1 METVGE
7 VIPPEERQKFL
18 DISKV
23 MSRTLRRAIM
33 DDTGN
38 SNLRRKVLDV
48 ITNLRLEAPI
58 VVNEEVK
65 TKRTF
70 VRQTSP

>member
-33 DDTGN
+33 DDTGS

>member
-33 DDTGN
+33 DDTGS

-70 VRQTSP
+70 VKSP

>member
-70 VRQTSP
+70 VKSP

>member
-1 METVGE
+1 M
-7 VIPPEERQKFL
+7 IPPEERQKFL

-58 VVNEEVK
+58 VNEEVK
-65 TKRTF
+65 TKKTF